1 MYTYEKRRRS
11 LIRLLY
17 YRHFDTCENLV
28 RELDVTVRTIYADIA
43 VLTYFYPL
51 EVTRGRNGGVR
62 LADEFIRDHKVMR
75 PEQAELIDSI
85 RSQLKGRELLVF
97 DSIFSQFDL
106 YD

>member
-1 MYTYEKRRRS
+1 M
-11 LIRLLY
+11 IRLLY
-17 YRHFDTCENLV
+17 YRRFDTCENLA
-28 RELDVTVRTIYADIA
+28 RELEVTVQTIYTDIA
-43 VLTYFYPL
+43 ALTYSYPL

-62 LADEFIRDHKVMR
+62 LADEFIRDHKVLR
-75 PEQAELIDSI
+75 SEQAELIDSI